1 MLMLVLLNG
10 EAKPR
15 GQVGQFNFEAV
26 GFAAFSPPVKRKIT
40 SVALLLKM

>member
-1 MLMLVLLNG
+1 MFLLVLLSG

-15 GQVGQFNFEAV
+15 GQVGHFNFEAV

-40 SVALLLKM
+40 SVALLFKM